1 MRAGFDD
8 LRAGLSLRDVASAEG
23 LKVKA
28 WGGGGGIRFE
38 CPGCGKGGVDGSG
51 ARARDGV
58 TWRCVRCGAGG
69 DVVDVLRLS
78 RGLDAKGAFR
88 EACGLAGL
96 RRGDR
101 VTDAGEKAPAWRRG
115 AKVVEVGRNEEAPPP
130 VGAEDLAERHRA
142 VRGAALHYIN
152 LAGLVTEDD
161 DEDRAGPRCH
171 VDFLAGLEREGFG
184 ARARISA
191 DGYRVRADLEADI
204 ATARAYLGQRLG
216 AAWPKVRPIA
226 GELVGLCPR
235 DDTGL
240 ATWLRYLG
248 GDALVEAAKR
258 ADLIRPDGRETFA
271 GSLVYLWTD
280 EKGSPTYIT
289 GRAVPGL
296 GLARGGPRAK
306 CPKAPHNNDGAYG
319 LPLPEL
325 PFGAHLADK
334 RDAAG
339 GPVCIV
345 EGELDAVHGL
355 ADGPTVATGGAG
367 RMGGAKGV
375 QAIERWLRGRD
386 AVVVFD
392 VEADPVKRA
401 EVDRRA
407 MRLARA
413 VGCRWSPARGDGEIA
428 EGARL

>member
-1 MRAGFDD
+1 MRAGFSG
-8 LRAGLSLRDVASAEG
+8 LRAGLSLRATAEG
-23 LKVKA
+23 EGLRVKA
-28 WGGGGGIRFE
+28 WGGGGGIRFG

-58 TWRCVRCGAGG
+58 TWRCVRCGEGG

-78 RGLDAKGAFR
+78 RGLDASGAFR

-101 VTDAGEKAPAWRRG
+101 VTDAGEKPPAWRRG

-142 VRGAALHYIN
+142 VRATALHYLN
-152 LAGLVTEDD
+152 LADLVTEDD
-161 DEDRAGPRCH
+161 DEDRATARCH
-171 VDFLAGLEREGFG
+171 CDFLAEREREGFG
-184 ARARISA
+184 ATARIA
-191 DGYRVRADLEADI
+191 PDGYRVLAGLEADRG
-204 ATARAYLGQRLG
+204 AARAYLMQRLG
-216 AAWPKVRPIA
+216 AAWPQVRPA
-226 GELVGLCPR
+226 AAELVGLCPR

-240 ATWLRYLG
+240 ATWLRVLG
-248 GDALVEAAKR
+248 GVALVEAAKR

-271 GSLVYLWTD
+271 GALVYIWTD
-280 EKGSPTYIT
+280 ARGSPVYLT
-289 GRAVPGL
+289 GRAVP

-325 PFGAHLADK
+325 PFGASLADK

-339 GPVCIV
+339 GPVRIV

-355 ADGPTVATGGAG
+355 MDGPTVATGGSG
-367 RMGGAKGV
+367 RMGGVKGAK
-375 QAIERWLRGRD
+375 AIERWLRGRD

-392 VEADPVKRA
+392 VEADPVKGA

-407 MRLARA
+407 EGLARA
-413 VGCRWSPARGDGEIA
+413 VGCRWSPARGDGDIA
-428 EGARL
+428 EGAE

>member
-1 MRAGFDD
+1 MRVGFSG
-8 LRAGLSLRDVASAEG
+8 LRAGLSLRATAEGEG

-28 WGGGGGIRFE
+28 WGGGGIRFQ
-38 CPGCGKGGVDGSG
+38 CPACRKGGVDGSG

-58 TWRCVRCGAGG
+58 TWRCVRCGEGG

-101 VTDAGEKAPAWRRG
+101 VAKGGEKPPAWRRG
-115 AKVVEVGRNEEAPPP
+115 AKVVEVGRNEEAPSP

-142 VRGAALHYIN
+142 VRVTALHYIN
-152 LAGLVTEDD
+152 LAGLALEDD
-161 DEDRAGPRCH
+161 DEDRATARCH
-171 VDFLAGLEREGFG
+171 VGFLAEREREGFG
-184 ARARISA
+184 ARARIA
-191 DGYRVRADLEADI
+191 PDGYRVLAGLEADI
-204 ATARAYLGQRLG
+204 ATARAYLMQRLG
-216 AAWPKVRPIA
+216 AAWPQVRPIA
-226 GELVGLCPR
+226 GELVGLCPG

-240 ATWLRYLG
+240 TTWLRYLG
-248 GDALVEAAKR
+248 GVALVAAARR

-296 GLARGGPRAK
+296 GLAQGGPRAK
-306 CPKAPHNNDGAYG
+306 CPRAPHNNDGAYG
-319 LPLPEL
+319 LPPPEL
-325 PFGAHLADK
+325 PFGAHLADA
-334 RDAAG
+334 AAG

-367 RMGGAKGV
+367 RMGGVKGV
-375 QAIERWLRGRD
+375 KAIERWLRGRD
-386 AVVVFD
+386 AVVAFD
-392 VEADPVKRA
+392 DEADPVKRA

-413 VGCRWSPARGDGEIA
+413 VGCRWSPARGDGVIA